1 MNLRQQLLA
10 ATELRSC
17 TPYGTQQRNYSGKC
31 ATGTATAAQHKPA
44 NPHEIRVWD
53 ATGTATGAQHP
64 SCGPATLTQPQARS
78 CATVA
83 HDLDDR
89 VICTAC
95 RHLWP
100 GNRCLNHR
108 RADLND
114 RDLAADFT
122 LLPQRCPG
130 YAPKARA
137 QAPPMHTPAPTPKT
151 ETKTD
156 DDRRQTDLQ
165 PVQPIFE
172 SDNIMIVTD
181 TGGSAFT
188 PCPAGSYLARCV
200 QLIDLGTQASNFE
213 GQEKRAR
220 KVLVAWEVLDDECR
234 RDDDQPFVLSKR
246 FTLSLHEKAALRK
259 TLASWRGRDFTPLEL
274 RGFDLATVLGKEAF
288 LSVIH
293 TEKDGKTFANIAAV
307 MKPPKG
313 MVGTPATELLVHLD
327 LSAMDWTVYAGL
339 SPRLAEQIALSPE
352 FQALTPPRSVTI
364 PAPAQPPA
372 PPPAAAPPAAAPAGS
387 GFDDMDDDIPF

>member
-1 MNLRQQLLA
+1 MNDPLD
-10 ATELRSC
+10 
-17 TPYGTQQRNYSGKC
+17 N
-31 ATGTATAAQHKPA
+31 
-44 NPHEIRVWD
+44 RV
-53 ATGTATGAQHP
+53 T
-64 SCGPATLTQPQARS
+64 
-78 CATVA
+78 
-83 HDLDDR
+83 
-89 VICTAC
+89 CTAC

-100 GNRCLNHR
+100 GQRCLNHR
-108 RADLND
+108 RADLTT

-122 LLPQRCPG
+122 AMPQRCPG
-130 YAPKARA
+130 FAPQARA
-137 QAPPMHTPAPTPKT
+137 QAPPAPTPQT
-151 ETKTD
+151 EPQTD
-156 DDRRQTDLQ
+156 DDRSQTENTNVNTTNEEPD
-165 PVQPIFE
+165 
-172 SDNIMIVTD
+172 MIVSENT
-181 TGGSAFT
+181 TATFT

-234 RDDDQPFVLSKR
+234 RDDGQPFVLSKR

-274 RGFDLATVLGKEAF
+274 KGFDLATVLGKDAF

-313 MVGTPATELLVHLD
+313 MTAAPGTEPLIHFD
-327 LSAMDWTVYAGL
+327 LTAPDWKVFTDL
-339 SPRLAEQIALSPE
+339 SPRLAEQIAASPE
-352 FQALTPPRSVTI
+352 FQALKPPQGGSA
-364 PAPAQPPA
+364 PAPAQPLA
-372 PPPAAAPPAAAPAGS
+372 PPPAPARAGS

>member
-1 MNLRQQLLA
+1 M
-10 ATELRSC
+10 
-17 TPYGTQQRNYSGKC
+17 
-31 ATGTATAAQHKPA
+31 
-44 NPHEIRVWD
+44 
-53 ATGTATGAQHP
+53 
-64 SCGPATLTQPQARS
+64 TQPQARS

-122 LLPQRCPG
+122 VLPQRCPG

-172 SDNIMIVTD
+172 SDNIMSLTVSE
-181 TGGSAFT
+181 GASAAYTPPEAGTFT
-188 PCPAGSYLARCV
+188 ARCCR
-200 QLIDLGTQASNFE
+200 LIDLGSQTATYE
-213 GQEKRAR
+213 GETKTAR
-220 KVLVAWEVLDDECR
+220 KILIAFEITDPDNR
-234 RDDDQPFVLSKR
+234 RDDGQPFVLSKR
-246 FTLSLHEKAALRK
+246 FTASLHPKAGLRK
-259 TLASWRGRDFTPLEL
+259 FLESWRGRPFTPEEL
-274 RGFDLATVLGKEAF
+274 KAFDLRALLGVSCLLGIVHQEKGDRVYAN
-288 LSVIH
+288 LSSC
-293 TEKDGKTFANIAAV
+293 
-307 MKPPKG
+307 MKLPKG
-313 MVGTPATELLVHLD
+313 MTAASGTEPLIHLD